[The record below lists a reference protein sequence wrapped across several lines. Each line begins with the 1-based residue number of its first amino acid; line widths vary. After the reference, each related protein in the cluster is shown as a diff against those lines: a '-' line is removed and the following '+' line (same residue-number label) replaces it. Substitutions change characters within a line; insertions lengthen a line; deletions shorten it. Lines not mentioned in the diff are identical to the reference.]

1 MEDRV
6 QDNQQAYVL
15 PFHLMVLEAIG
26 AVLVGLG
33 IPKVVGGFDVVP
45 AQFLFAG
52 YGPVFIGVGVLLM
65 LPGIISLLRQLKERT
80 LSGERRDL

>member
-1 MEDRV
+1 M
-6 QDNQQAYVL
+6 QDNQQPYVL
-15 PFHLMVLEAIG
+15 PFHLMLLEAIG

-45 AQFLFAG
+45 AQHLFAD

-65 LPGIISLLRQLKERT
+65 LPGIISLLRQLRERIR
-80 LSGERRDL
+80 SGERRAL